1 MNRGQ
6 VGSGLILTRFDVVI
20 RSERFLLNVNGWCQ
34 VETFETP
41 ALTIKLV
48 AIKTV
53 YASSVHSIETP

>member
-6 VGSGLILTRFDVVI
+6 MGSGLILKRFDVVI

-34 VETFETP
+34 VATFETP
-41 ALTIKLV
+41 ALSLV